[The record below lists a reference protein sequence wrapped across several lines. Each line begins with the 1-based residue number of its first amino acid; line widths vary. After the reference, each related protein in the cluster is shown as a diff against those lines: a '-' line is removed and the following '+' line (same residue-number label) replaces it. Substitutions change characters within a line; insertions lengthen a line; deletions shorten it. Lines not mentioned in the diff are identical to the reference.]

1 MGTFCFI
8 VGSWIAEES
17 LDKNEYSYLLVVVM
31 ALIWPLSKMIPT
43 IRYSSS
49 ISLIASVFLGMSGV
63 FILPFGFQR
72 MPQGVK
78 EKSLTF
84 LRKIG
89 GATLELYLTNIYVN
103 DLLRQLNVRFPNDQ
117 YRIKYSICFTGLGVL
132 LAIILIKGKK
142 RIKRL
147 YAK

>member
-1 MGTFCFI
+1 
-8 VGSWIAEES
+8 
-17 LDKNEYSYLLVVVM
+17 
-31 ALIWPLSKMIPT
+31 MIPT

-72 MPQGVK
+72 IPQEVK

-103 DLLRQLNVRFPNDQ
+103 DLLGQLNVRFPNDP

-132 LAIILIKGKK
+132 LAIILVEGKK